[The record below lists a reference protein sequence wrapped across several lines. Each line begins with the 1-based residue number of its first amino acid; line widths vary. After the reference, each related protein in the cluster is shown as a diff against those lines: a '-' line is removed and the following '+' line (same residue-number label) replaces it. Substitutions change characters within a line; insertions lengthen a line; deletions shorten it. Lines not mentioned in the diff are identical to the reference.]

1 MAGVCVECGS
11 IVTDVQNF
19 GSKSEPVCG
28 RCHHKARNS
37 AEVPTKEPVATAT
50 PEAAASREAQRHEAL
65 DALSEPVKSSG
76 GGYFE
81 AEKKGIQKGMLGGFV
96 MMVIA
101 VVWFVVGWALGFIF
115 FYPPILFLIGLYS
128 FIKGAATGNFAGKKI
143 AA

>member
-28 RCHHKARNS
+28 RCHHKAGNS

-50 PEAAASREAQRHEAL
+50 EAAASREAQRHEAL